1 MESRMY
7 KLSKKEEGLFGYIKK
22 LADEK
27 VIVAFSGGV
36 DSSLVLKIAREVTDK
51 SNVMAVTFNTLL
63 HPKNDIEI
71 VKNLAQDF
79 DVTLQIVEINEI
91 TNEKILYNDVK
102 RCYYCKKDIFE
113 KIVSLKESLNFA
125 HIMDGSNFDD
135 VFVYRPGKIAL
146 KELNVIS
153 PLQDMKFTKVEVRE
167 LAKKLNISVASRPSK
182 PCMMTRM
189 PYNKKV
195 DMSKFSS
202 LEMAEEYLAS
212 LGFANNRV
220 RLYDDITRIEVDVDK
235 FPLFFEKREEIIKK
249 FKDLGFVYINLDME
263 GFRSGSMDIVI
274 KQGEI

>member
-1 MESRMY
+1 MY
-7 KLSKKEEGLFGYIKK
+7 KLSEKEERLFEYIKK

-27 VIVAFSGGV
+27 VLIAFSGGV

-51 SNVMAVTFNTLL
+51 SNVMAVTFNTIL

-79 DVTLQIVEINEI
+79 DVTLQIVQINEI

-113 KIVSLKESLNFA
+113 KIVTLKESLNFG

-135 VFVYRPGKIAL
+135 VFVYRPGRQAL

-153 PLQDMKFTKVEVRE
+153 PLQDMKFTKNEVRE

-202 LEMAEEYLAS
+202 LELAEEYLAS

-220 RLYDDITRIEVDVDK
+220 RLYDDVTRIEVEVDK
-235 FPLFFEKREEIIKK
+235 FSLFFEKRIEIIEK

-263 GFRSGSMDIVI
+263 GFRSGSMDVVI
-274 KQGEI
+274 EQGEL

>member
-1 MESRMY
+1 MY
-7 KLSKKEEGLFGYIKK
+7 KLSAKEERLFEYIKK

-27 VIVAFSGGV
+27 VLIAFSGGV
-36 DSSLVLKIAREVTDK
+36 DSSLVLKIAREVSEK
-51 SNVMAVTFNTLL
+51 SNVIAVTFNTVL

-113 KIVSLKESLNFA
+113 KIVTLKESLNFG

-135 VFVYRPGKIAL
+135 VFVYRPGRQAL

-153 PLQDMKFTKVEVRE
+153 PLQDMKFTKNEVRE

-202 LEMAEEYLAS
+202 LELAEEYLAS

-220 RLYDDITRIEVDVDK
+220 RLYDDVTRIEVEVDK
-235 FPLFFEKREEIIKK
+235 FSLFFEKRAEIIEK
-249 FKDLGFVYINLDME
+249 FKELGFVYINLDME
-263 GFRSGSMDIVI
+263 GFRSGSMDVVI
-274 KQGEI
+274 EQGEL